1 VTESS
6 APKLERE
13 QLARAIGSL
22 IWKDPAR
29 ILDVVSRLRGS
40 DTVIECRL
48 RGGSMEPAVPRGA
61 TLRINLGRVAPYRV
75 GEVVAFVQDA
85 GICVHRVAFL
95 GRSQRARDYII
106 TQGDACYNP
115 DPPMSTSLVLG
126 RVTEFRLE
134 GDWVPTG
141 DQASVGRARSFPGKT
156 LLKLIAGLMEL
167 DIRLGQRAAKVLRI
181 RKESPAAAEP

>member
-1 VTESS
+1 MTEPS
-6 APKLERE
+6 AREVDRE

-22 IWKDPAR
+22 IWKNPER

-61 TLRINLGRVAPYRV
+61 TLRISLGRVAPYRV
-75 GEVVAFVQDA
+75 GEVVAFVQA
-85 GICVHRVAFL
+85 ASVCVHRVAFL
-95 GRSQRARDYII
+95 GRSQKARDYII
-106 TQGDACYNP
+106 TQGDACFYP
-115 DPPMSTSLVLG
+115 DPPISTRLVLG
-126 RVTEFRLE
+126 PVTEFRLK

-141 DQASVGRARSFPGKT
+141 DQASMGRARSFLGRT
-156 LLKLIAGLMEL
+156 LLTLIAGLMEL

-181 RKESPAAAEP
+181 RKERARPRLS

>member
-1 VTESS
+1 VTEPS
-6 APKLERE
+6 AREVDRE

-22 IWKDPAR
+22 IWKDPER

-61 TLRINLGRVAPYRV
+61 TLRISLGRVAPYRV

-106 TQGDACYNP
+106 TQGDACFYP
-115 DPPMSTSLVLG
+115 DPPISTPLVLG
-126 RVTEFRLE
+126 PVTEFRLK
-134 GDWVPTG
+134 GDWVPTD
-141 DQASVGRARSFPGKT
+141 DQASVGRARSFLGRT

-181 RKESPAAAEP
+181 RKESVRPRLS